1 MGYSIDKEMHYESTK
16 KTSRREAEKVL
27 YELREKIESGKMPE
41 TKRMKNCKF
50 AKLAERYKPLAELQ
64 KGYRSKKTFIRQLVE
79 EFGNLNLNEINTFLV
94 EKWRNRLL
102 KTCQPATANRKLA
115 CLKHMFTKAVDWDM
129 ATEVTLKRVRKVK
142 FEKESKGRLRFLD
155 VDECQ
160 RLIECCQK
168 HLRPIVMLAVN
179 TGMRRGEILPL
190 TWQQIDLRHGYISLY
205 DTKSGDG
212 RQIPMNHTLIEM
224 FNEMPRG
231 LESKYVFTN
240 RNGDPLTDIKHSFAT
255 ALKKAEIYNATF
267 HTLRHTAA
275 SHLVMAGVDLPSVK
289 ELLGHKSLT
298 MTMKYAHLS
307 PGHTK
312 KAVNMLDKVLKNV
325 DGCKI
330 HTTKN
335 TTILQSQPNQ
345 LVLSPYMVMEDR
357 GVEPLTF

>member
-1 MGYSIDKEMHYESTK
+1 MDNKMYYGSTR

-41 TKRMKNCKF
+41 TKRKNNCKF
-50 AKLAERYKPLAELQ
+50 VELAEKYKSLAELQ

-79 EFGNLNLNEINTFLV
+79 EFGNLNLIEINTLLV
-94 EKWRNRLL
+94 EQWRNRLL
-102 KTCQPATANRKLA
+102 KRCQPATANRKLA

-129 ATEVTLKRVRKVK
+129 TTEEALKRVRKVK
-142 FEKESKGRLRFLD
+142 FQKESRGKLRFLD

-160 RLIECCQK
+160 RLVECCQK
-168 HLRPIVMLAVN
+168 HLRPIVTLAIN

-205 DTKSGDG
+205 YTKSGDG
-212 RQIPMNHTLIEM
+212 RQIPMNQSVIEM
-224 FNEMPRG
+224 FTEMPRG
-231 LESKYVFTN
+231 LESKYVFAN
-240 RNGDPLTDIKHSFAT
+240 RNGDPLTNIKHSFAS
-255 ALKKAEIYNATF
+255 ALKKAEISNATF

-298 MTMKYAHLS
+298 MTLRYAHLA

-312 KAVNMLDKVLKNV
+312 KAVN
-325 DGCKI
+325 
-330 HTTKN
+330 
-335 TTILQSQPNQ
+335 IL
-345 LVLSPYMVMEDR
+345 
-357 GVEPLTF
+357 